1 MNKTALYLIYFC
13 IYSAALLLI
22 GKSSLR
28 EDPTARSYFLCD
40 RTASLP
46 LCICTFVGTWLS
58 AITILSLT
66 GGVYEDGLAVL
77 AYSVF
82 PWFFGAFLLAA
93 VSRRLYAH
101 NVVTIPELFGQC
113 YQSPALQVVY
123 GAIMVVVYVCYL
135 VTQYK
140 GFGTV
145 AAALFD
151 IPYPVA
157 VLMVYLFVLYTTFG
171 GYRSVLRTDAFNLVL
186 LVLSLVVLLGLMIGW
201 VGGFPELY
209 VQAGALTGSDPSKD
223 LLSLFNNR
231 YTPLICMSMFWGW
244 GLGLAANPQY
254 MVRVLSARNPRSA
267 RWTVLGSLILLA
279 FLYFALVHIGLA
291 ARVLVPQSPE
301 VASSDEIIVH
311 LMNNELYS
319 VWSGFFLFSVIGAC
333 VSTANSQLL
342 LIASSF
348 SYDIVRTVSP
358 KEVSERQVL
367 NLGRLAVFGVM
378 SALLVLYIVLLCVG
392 GKGARFGRETASL
405 AALAAFCTVWF
416 TLLDDVLTP
425 LWYGYTLDAAIAYFY
440 TGFLAMLP
448 QTVCAAVS
456 VVVLFPVLKR
466 IFGRAGKRPP
476 SNIGRTD
483 KDMV

>member
-101 NVVTIPELFGQC
+101 NVVTIPELFGQR
-113 YQSPALQVVY
+113 YRSPALQVVY

-186 LVLSLVVLLGLMIGW
+186 LVLSLAVLLVLMIGW
-201 VGGFPELY
+201 
-209 VQAGALTGSDPSKD
+209 
-223 LLSLFNNR
+223 
-231 YTPLICMSMFWGW
+231 
-244 GLGLAANPQY
+244 
-254 MVRVLSARNPRSA
+254 
-267 RWTVLGSLILLA
+267 
-279 FLYFALVHIGLA
+279 
-291 ARVLVPQSPE
+291 
-301 VASSDEIIVH
+301 
-311 LMNNELYS
+311 
-319 VWSGFFLFSVIGAC
+319 
-333 VSTANSQLL
+333 
-342 LIASSF
+342 
-348 SYDIVRTVSP
+348 
-358 KEVSERQVL
+358 
-367 NLGRLAVFGVM
+367 AVFRSSMPRRGH
-378 SALLVLYIVLLCVG
+378 
-392 GKGARFGRETASL
+392 
-405 AALAAFCTVWF
+405 
-416 TLLDDVLTP
+416 
-425 LWYGYTLDAAIAYFY
+425 
-440 TGFLAMLP
+440 
-448 QTVCAAVS
+448 
-456 VVVLFPVLKR
+456 
-466 IFGRAGKRPP
+466 
-476 SNIGRTD
+476 
-483 KDMV
+483 

>member
-101 NVVTIPELFGQC
+101 NVVTIPELFGQR
-113 YQSPALQVVY
+113 YRSPALQVVY

-186 LVLSLVVLLGLMIGW
+186 LVLSLAVLLVLMIGW

-209 VQAGALTGSDPSKD
+209 AQAGALTGSDPSKS
-223 LLSLFNNR
+223 LLSLFNDR

-291 ARVLVPQSPE
+291 ARVLAPQSPE

-348 SYDIVRTVSP
+348 SYDIIRTVSP

-367 NLGRLAVFGVM
+367 NLGRLAVFGGGTISMLLALNPPEFTLSYGGDVWGGV
-378 SALLVLYIVLLCVG
+378 SILLFPTTYGTLLSRRVTRQGVWASVLVGGAAILTLYPAYYGGLLPLHPALPGVILSTAALLVGSALS
-392 GKGARFGRETASL
+392 RREE
-405 AALAAFCTVWF
+405 AA
-416 TLLDDVLTP
+416 
-425 LWYGYTLDAAIAYFY
+425 
-440 TGFLAMLP
+440 
-448 QTVCAAVS
+448 Q
-456 VVVLFPVLKR
+456 
-466 IFGRAGKRPP
+466 
-476 SNIGRTD
+476 
-483 KDMV
+483 

>member
-1 MNKTALYLIYFC
+1 MNKTVLYLIYFC
-13 IYSAALLLI
+13 VYSIALLLI

-28 EDPTARSYFLCD
+28 EAPTVSSYFLCD

-46 LCICTFVGTWLS
+46 LCIATFVGTWLS

-66 GGVYEDGLAVL
+66 GGVYDDGLAVL
-77 AYSVF
+77 FYSVV

-93 VSRRLYAH
+93 VSRRLYAY
-101 NVVTIPELFGQC
+101 NVVTVPELFRQR

-123 GAIMVVVYVCYL
+123 GGIMVVVYICYL

-171 GYRSVLRTDAFNLVL
+171 GYRSVLRTDAFNLAI
-186 LVLSLVVLLGLMIGW
+186 LVVSLTVLLGLVISW
-201 VGGFPELY
+201 VGGFPQLY
-209 VQAGALTGSDPSKD
+209 EQAERLTGSDPNHN
-223 LLSLFNNR
+223 LLSLFNGR
-231 YTPLICMSMFWGW
+231 YTPMICMSMFWGW

-254 MVRVLSARNPRSA
+254 MIRVLSARNRRSA
-267 RWTVLGSLILLA
+267 LWTVLGSLILLA

-291 ARVLVPQSPE
+291 ARVLVPQAPE
-301 VASSDEIIVH
+301 VASSDEILVH
-311 LMNNELYS
+311 LMNNDLYS

-348 SYDIVRTVSP
+348 SYDVVRTVSP
-358 KEVSERQVL
+358 KPISERRVL
-367 NLGRLAVFGVM
+367 NLGRLAVFGGGTVSM
-378 SALLVLYIVLLCVG
+378 LLALDPPEFTLSYGGDVWGAVSILLFPAIYGTLLFRRVTKRGVWASVLVGGASILILYPAYYGGLLPLHPALPGVILSAAALLVGSV
-392 GKGARFGRETASL
+392 
-405 AALAAFCTVWF
+405 
-416 TLLDDVLTP
+416 
-425 LWYGYTLDAAIAYFY
+425 
-440 TGFLAMLP
+440 LP
-448 QTVCAAVS
+448 QREEAAE
-456 VVVLFPVLKR
+456 
-466 IFGRAGKRPP
+466 
-476 SNIGRTD
+476 
-483 KDMV
+483 